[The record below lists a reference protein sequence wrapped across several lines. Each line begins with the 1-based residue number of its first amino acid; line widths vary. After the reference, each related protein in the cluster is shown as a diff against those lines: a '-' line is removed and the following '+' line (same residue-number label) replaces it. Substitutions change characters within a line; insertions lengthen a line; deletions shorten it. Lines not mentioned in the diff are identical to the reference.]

1 MLSSEK
7 PVPREPMCTVTER
20 EREKHGMEALHSA
33 QVVLFAP
40 TIDSYTF
47 TKGGKNVLNQTQR
60 RVDVIL
66 NS

>member
-1 MLSSEK
+1 MSPCAPLQ
-7 PVPREPMCTVTER
+7 R
-20 EREKHGMEALHSA
+20 EREKHEMEALHSA

-40 TIDSYTF
+40 TIVSYTI
-47 TKGGKNVLNQTQR
+47 TKGEKNVLNQTQR